1 MRWSLKE
8 AEFDRSDRISAPM
21 TPPSRN
27 PADAPRTTP
36 ALIAPDRASASVQL
50 SKQSS
55 VVDPIAPPM
64 RAPPSRPMPAP
75 AQKWPLVPSPLERR
89 VTEVVGM
96 TNAAMFDC
104 ARMSALWATARLG
117 ARSSGR
123 TMALKRRGM
132 RNLRSR
138 PLVVDRPDGEL
149 YNRVGEL
156 GLKRPLRS
164 GPVDLESRGRR
175 RNLAV
180 ALPCWRSRMGRKVLV
195 PRHRPVAHAVDGEP
209 VLHVRALQD
218 VVADSSA
225 KERVIS
231 RVIRIHAEPHPV
243 AHRDRESNG
252 GAGRV
257 DHIRVHPCAAEVETI
272 VHHVDATEQSSGL

>member
-8 AEFDRSDRISAPM
+8 AELDRSDRISVPM

-27 PADAPRTTP
+27 PADPPRMTP
-36 ALIAPDRASASVQL
+36 TIIAPDRAWAALQL
-50 SKQSS
+50 SMQNS

-96 TNAAMFDC
+96 TNAAMLDC

-123 TMALKRRGM
+123 TMALKRRGT

-180 ALPCWRSRMGRKVLV
+180 
-195 PRHRPVAHAVDGEP
+195 
-209 VLHVRALQD
+209 
-218 VVADSSA
+218 
-225 KERVIS
+225 
-231 RVIRIHAEPHPV
+231 
-243 AHRDRESNG
+243 
-252 GAGRV
+252 
-257 DHIRVHPCAAEVETI
+257 
-272 VHHVDATEQSSGL
+272 